1 MVHSFVTSLRTARDE
16 PRGRLVA
23 TADDHR
29 PVADCLGQGQR
40 RAFPRR
46 GAFREQ
52 ELIQLRKTRAS
63 LIDIG
68 QVGDEGDEFVDL
80 FPSAHDDEA
89 VFDFTSRGG

>member
-1 MVHSFVTSLRTARDE
+1 MARDG

-23 TADDHR
+23 TADDHH
-29 PVADCLGQGQR
+29 PVTDRLRQGKR
-40 RAFPRR
+40 RTFPRR

-52 ELIQLRKTRAS
+52 ELIQLRKTCAS

-80 FPSAHDDEA
+80 FPSAHGNEA